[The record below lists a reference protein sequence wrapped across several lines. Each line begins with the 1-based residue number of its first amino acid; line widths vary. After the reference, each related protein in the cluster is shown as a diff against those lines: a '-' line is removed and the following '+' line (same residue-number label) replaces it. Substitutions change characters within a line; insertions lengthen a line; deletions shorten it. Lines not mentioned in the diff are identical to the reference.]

1 MPRAQVF
8 HHLASVGLLLSSVVI
23 GNIGMD
29 IAAAAEITV
38 LVGTAAGRPAE
49 SPAAAMVNEPFAID
63 FDAQGRLY
71 GVEFTRGN
79 RVFRSSGPIATDG
92 GPPTIEF
99 VAGQFHQ
106 TTSKTVLPAAVTE
119 VAAAD
124 IRFNG
129 MHDLAVA
136 ADGRI
141 FLADTFN
148 HLIRIFDP
156 AAGRVATLAGTAIP
170 GFAGDGG
177 PAVKAAFNE
186 PYCGSLSPDG
196 SRLLIADIRNHRLRA
211 IDLAANTVRTIAGN
225 GTPGKPID
233 GAAATATPL
242 AGPRAACEAADGTV
256 YLVLREGN
264 ALVAI
269 RDGRMQTIVNA
280 SGKGGYGGDEG
291 PGREAVLKG
300 PKYVCMDREQRVLI
314 VDTENHCIRRYDPAT
329 ARIDLVAGVPQRA
342 GAAIGGDWKSTELRR
357 PHGVRIAP
365 DGRLVIADS
374 DNDRLL
380 IGAYTTKPM
389 ASSRGTTSIPSA
401 NRYGR
406 TAGETTSN

>member
-1 MPRAQVF
+1 MQPSNVF
-8 HHLASVGLLLSSVVI
+8 RDAALGGLLLW
-23 GNIGMD
+23 
-29 IAAAAEITV
+29 IAVALSPAINVAPAAEVGVLTGAIT
-38 LVGTAAGRPAE
+38 GRAAE
-49 SPAAAMVNEPFAID
+49 SPAADIVNEPFAVD

-79 RVFRSSGPIATDG
+79 RVFRSSGPITADG

-106 TTSKTVLPAAVTE
+106 TTSKTVLPVAVAE
-119 VAAAD
+119 AAAAD

-141 FLADTFN
+141 ILADTFN
-148 HLIRIFDP
+148 HLIRVYDP
-156 AAGRVATLAGTAIP
+156 AAGRVATLAGTGEP

-177 PAVKAAFNE
+177 PAANAVFNE

-196 SRLLIADIRNHRLRA
+196 SRLLIADIRNHRLRV
-211 IDLAANTVRTIAGN
+211 IDLAAKTVHTIAGN
-225 GTPGKPID
+225 GKPGKPVD
-233 GAAATATPL
+233 GSASTATPL
-242 AGPRAACEAADGTV
+242 AGPRAACDAADGTI

-269 RDGRMQTIVNA
+269 RDGRVQTVVNA
-280 SGKGGYGGDEG
+280 SGKGGYGGDGG

-314 VDTENHCIRRYDPAT
+314 VDTENHCLRRYDPAT
-329 ARIDLVAGVPQRA
+329 GRIDLVAGVPQRA

-380 IGAYTTKPM
+380 IGAY
-389 ASSRGTTSIPSA
+389 
-401 NRYGR
+401 
-406 TAGETTSN
+406 

>member
-1 MPRAQVF
+1 MAGSPDGITFVSIARTRTGAFRFFSPGSQVF
-8 HHLASVGLLLSSVVI
+8 RHAATVGLLLGGVAMSDAFMRVT
-23 GNIGMD
+23 
-29 IAAAAEITV
+29 AAAEVAV
-38 LVGTAAGRPAE
+38 LAGAVAGRSAE
-49 SPAAAMVNEPFAID
+49 SPTAAIVNEPFAID

-79 RVFRSSGPIATDG
+79 RVFRSSRPITADG

-106 TTSKTVLPAAVTE
+106 TTSKAVPATVLAEA
-119 VAAAD
+119 AAAD
-124 IRFNG
+124 VRFNG

-136 ADGRI
+136 ADGQI
-141 FLADTFN
+141 YLADTFN
-148 HLIRIFDP
+148 HLIRVFDP
-156 AAGRVATLAGTAIP
+156 AAGRVATLAGTGEP

-177 PAVKAAFNE
+177 PAAKAVFHE
-186 PYCGSLSPDG
+186 PYCGSLSPDS

-211 IDLAANTVRTIAGN
+211 IDLAAKTVTTVAGN
-225 GTPGKPID
+225 GKQGQPID
-233 GAAATATPL
+233 GARATETPL
-242 AGPRAACEAADGTV
+242 AGPRAACEAADGTI

-269 RDGRMQTIVNA
+269 RDGRVQTVVNA
-280 SGKGGYGGDEG
+280 SGKGGYGGDG
-291 PGREAVLKG
+291 SPGREALLKG

-329 ARIDLVAGVPQRA
+329 GRIDLVAGVPQRA
-342 GAAIGGDWKSTELRR
+342 GAAVGGDWKSTELRR

-380 IGAYTTKPM
+380 IG
-389 ASSRGTTSIPSA
+389 
-401 NRYGR
+401 RY
-406 TAGETTSN
+406 

>member
-1 MPRAQVF
+1 MV
-8 HHLASVGLLLSSVVI
+8 LLLGSVALRDA
-23 GNIGMD
+23 GMF

-38 LVGTAAGRPAE
+38 LAGTAGGRAAE
-49 SPAAAMVNEPFAID
+49 SPAAAIVNEPFAVD

-79 RVFRSSGPIATDG
+79 RVFRSSERITANG

-106 TTSKTVLPAAVTE
+106 TTSKTILPAAVAE
-119 VAAAD
+119 AAAAD
-124 IRFNG
+124 TRFNG

-136 ADGRI
+136 GDGRI
-141 FLADTFN
+141 YLADTFH
-148 HLIRIFDP
+148 HLIRVFDP
-156 AAGRVATLAGTAIP
+156 AAGRVATLAGTGEP

-177 PAVKAAFNE
+177 PVAAAAFDQ

-196 SRLLIADIRNHRLRA
+196 SRLLIADIRNHRLRV
-211 IDLAANTVRTIAGN
+211 IDLAANTVHTVAGN
-225 GTPGKPID
+225 GKPGKPID
-233 GAAATATPL
+233 GVAATATPL

-269 RDGRMQTIVNA
+269 RNGRVQTVVNA
-280 SGKGGYGGDEG
+280 SGKAGYDGDGG
-291 PGREAVLKG
+291 PGREALLKG
-300 PKYVCMDREQRVLI
+300 PKYVCMDRQQRVLI

-329 ARIDLVAGVPQRA
+329 GRIDLLAGVPQRA

-357 PHGVRIAP
+357 PHGVRTTT

-380 IGAYTTKPM
+380 IGVY
-389 ASSRGTTSIPSA
+389 
-401 NRYGR
+401 
-406 TAGETTSN
+406 

>member
-1 MPRAQVF
+1 MA
-8 HHLASVGLLLSSVVI
+8 I
-23 GNIGMD
+23 GNVAIR
-29 IAAAAEITV
+29 IAASAEILV
-38 LVGTAAGRPAE
+38 LAGTAGGRATE
-49 SPAAAMVNEPFAID
+49 SPAAAIVNEPFAVD

-79 RVFRSSGPIATDG
+79 RVFRSSGPITANG

-106 TTSKTVLPAAVTE
+106 TTSKSVLPAAVAE
-119 VAAAD
+119 AKAAD

-148 HLIRIFDP
+148 HLIRVFDP
-156 AAGRVATLAGTAIP
+156 TAGRVVTLAGTGDR

-177 PAVKAAFNE
+177 LAATAAFNE

-196 SRLLIADIRNHRLRA
+196 SRLLIADIRNHRLRT
-211 IDLAANTVRTIAGN
+211 IDLATDMVHTIAGN
-225 GTPGKPID
+225 GKPGKPID
-233 GAAATATPL
+233 GAPATETPL
-242 AGPRAACEAADGTV
+242 AGPRAACAAADGTI

-269 RDGRMQTIVNA
+269 RDGRVQTVVNA
-280 SGKGGYGGDEG
+280 SGKAGYGGDGG
-291 PGREAVLKG
+291 PGREALLKG

-329 ARIDLVAGVPQRA
+329 GRIDLVAGVPQRA
-342 GAAIGGDWKSTELRR
+342 GFAIGGTWKETELRR

-380 IGAYTTKPM
+380 IG
-389 ASSRGTTSIPSA
+389 
-401 NRYGR
+401 RY
-406 TAGETTSN
+406 